1 MTLYRLPLPSGNI
14 IFFRVIS
21 ECLRILVTLNPK
33 VDVMARSFF
42 RSLVSSPEV
51 NPFNQKAKSIPILNP
66 FDRYGRVFFFSWFG
80 FIVAFLSWY
89 AFPPLVSL
97 RRNPSI
103 LLGVAVSSI
112 LTFISQ
118 LTVTIKKD
126 LNMSQDDV
134 ANSNIVALLAT

>member
-1 MTLYRLPLPSGNI
+1 
-14 IFFRVIS
+14 
-21 ECLRILVTLNPK
+21 
-33 VDVMARSFF
+33 MAKSFF
-42 RSLVSSPEV
+42 MSLVASPEV
-51 NPFNQKAKSIPILNP
+51 NPLNQKAKSIPILNP

-97 RRNPSI
+97 RIKPLDPI
-103 LLGVAVSSI
+103 GYPAPVSSI

-118 LTVTIKKD
+118 LSVTIKKD
-126 LNMSQDDV
+126 LNLSQDDV